1 MTHTAS
7 RDDGSFISY
16 YLVQHIHDTDTLLL
30 ILQGSDC
37 NSVLKIESILTEYKN
52 VWPEA
57 DVLLIEKYGINRK
70 LKYSKDAERKDCPAQ
85 YLEKDNPAQR
95 VADIKTVL
103 DIVRKDG
110 QYKTFILLGGSEGA
124 VIANRVSADIDSID
138 ATIAFNGGGRWFID
152 DVSHSI
158 AVKHNNPD
166 EARKEIDD
174 FKGFAEHVLNSKPFE
189 LDVSGHGYHWWQ
201 QMLSIDQFDIL
212 KKVKSPLLI
221 VQGGM
226 DTSVSPQKTDE
237 LVQRLEELGKN
248 NIEYR
253 RYEALDHGLKDSDGK
268 SLRKEVIRDINIWL
282 RSKLG
287 NPANKSSDN

>member
-1 MTHTAS
+1 MTRTVS

-16 YLVQHIHDTDTLLL
+16 YLVQHLHDTDTLLL

-37 NSVLKIESILTEYKN
+37 NSVLKIDSILTEYKN

-70 LKYSKDAERKDCPAQ
+70 LKYSTDPARKDCPAQ

-95 VADIKTVL
+95 VADLNTVL

-110 QYKTFILLGGSEGA
+110 QYKKLILLGGSEGA
-124 VIANRVSADIDSID
+124 VIANLVSADIDSID

-201 QMLSIDQFDIL
+201 QMLSIDQLDIL

-226 DTSVSPQKTDE
+226 DTSVSPQKIDE
-237 LVQRLEELGKN
+237 LVQRLEALGKN

-253 RYEALDHGLKDSDGK
+253 RYEALDHGLKNSDGK
-268 SLRKEVIRDINIWL
+268 SQRKEVIRDINIWL

-287 NPANKSSDN
+287 NPANTSSDN